1 VISGNC
7 VLTIALYRPG
17 DPGKNKFC
25 WRGGS
30 PPIWG
35 DMGGLKFSTGV
46 YFDPTFL
53 NSLVR
58 FRNFFAHRQLPPP
71 LGMLKI
77 WSKSD
82 ERNSRNVR
90 PKLVPQPS
98 TFAFWPSVTPHSS
111 PYDVR
116 IWGPTGRGDISP
128 LGLSAFGLSPL
139 DSDHAKCVWICRSI
153 LWCGDGG
160 GRLVASSET

>member
-1 VISGNC
+1 M
-7 VLTIALYRPG
+7 TIALYRPG

-111 PYDVR
+111 PYD
-116 IWGPTGRGDISP
+116 
-128 LGLSAFGLSPL
+128 
-139 DSDHAKCVWICRSI
+139 
-153 LWCGDGG
+153 G
-160 GRLVASSET
+160 GRRGAAISHRSDCPRSNFSRSTLITPSVFGYVGAFCGVGTVGDV